1 MASADINGLFSLF
14 GFIFGLISIIFLFG
28 IIKRTK
34 DDIRQGFILL
44 FAGIT
49 SFVVFEIITILSSYQ
64 MLVLDAEIVANV
76 FMLVFI
82 FFIMASMFKLKTLI
96 RGLSDFGQAFIVTS
110 EKSHEDKLASI
121 VKDVKDVCYV
131 TLKNPYKEVVKT
143 LAFHNIDTSSMQFID
158 ASGKK
163 SSAENCIS
171 IKNNPEDIKKALD
184 RILKEKGSRCVVVDD
199 ISELKGVKDFE
210 IPLFIQDASS
220 LIKTNES
227 QGFFVGKIE
236 KLGKSTINDIS
247 LIVDKTVGDEK

>member
-1 MASADINGLFSLF
+1 MVSADINGLFSLF

-34 DDIRQGFILL
+34 DDIRHGFMLL
-44 FAGIT
+44 FAAIV
-49 SFVVFEIITILSSYQ
+49 SFIIFEVFTILSSYQ
-64 MLVLDAEIVANV
+64 ILPDISIAANV

-82 FFIMASMFKLKTLI
+82 FFIMAGMFKLKTLI

-131 TLKNPYKEVVKT
+131 TLKNPYKEVIKT

-163 SSAENCIS
+163 SSAQNCTS
-171 IKNNPEDIKKALD
+171 IKNTPEDIKKALD

-210 IPLFIQDASS
+210 IPLFIQDTSS

-247 LIVDKTVGDEK
+247 LIVDKTIGDEK

>member
-1 MASADINGLFSLF
+1 MVSFDINGLFGLF

-34 DDIRQGFILL
+34 DDIRHGFMLL
-44 FAGIT
+44 FAAIV
-49 SFVVFEIITILSSYQ
+49 SFVVFEIFTILSSYQ
-64 MLVLDAEIVANV
+64 ILSGMPVVTNV

-82 FFIMASMFKLKTLI
+82 FFITAGMFKLKTLI

-121 VKDVKDVCYV
+121 VKDVKDVCFI
-131 TLKNPYKEVVKT
+131 TLKNPYREVVKT
-143 LAFHNIDTSSMQFID
+143 LAFHNIDTASMQFID
-158 ASGKK
+158 ASGTK
-163 SSAENCIS
+163 SDAENCTS

-184 RILKEKGSRCVVVDD
+184 RILKEKGSRCVVVDE
-199 ISELKGVKDFE
+199 ISELKGIKDFE

-236 KLGKSTINDIS
+236 KLGKGTINDIS
-247 LIVDKTVGDEK
+247 LIVDKTIGDDK

>member
-1 MASADINGLFSLF
+1 MESLDINGLFGLF

-34 DDIRQGFILL
+34 DDIRHGFILL
-44 FAGIT
+44 FAAIV
-49 SFVVFEIITILSSYQ
+49 SFVVFEIFTILSSYQ
-64 MLVLDAEIVANV
+64 ILSDMPVITNV

-82 FFIMASMFKLKTLI
+82 FFITAGMFKLKTLI

-121 VKDVKDVCYV
+121 VKDVKDVCFI

-143 LAFHNIDTSSMQFID
+143 LAFHNIDTASMQFID
-158 ASGKK
+158 ASGTK
-163 SSAENCIS
+163 SDAENCTS

-184 RILKEKGSRCVVVDD
+184 RILKEKGSRCVVVDE
-199 ISELKGVKDFE
+199 ISELKGIKDFE

-236 KLGKSTINDIS
+236 KLGKGTINDIS
-247 LIVDKTVGDEK
+247 LIVDKTVGDDK

>member
-1 MASADINGLFSLF
+1 MESLDINGLFGLF

-34 DDIRQGFILL
+34 DDIRHGFILL
-44 FAGIT
+44 FAAIV
-49 SFVVFEIITILSSYQ
+49 SFVVFEIFTILSSYQ
-64 MLVLDAEIVANV
+64 ILSDMPVITNV

-82 FFIMASMFKLKTLI
+82 FFITAGMFKLKTLI
-96 RGLSDFGQAFIVTS
+96 RELSDFGQAFIVTS

-121 VKDVKDVCYV
+121 VKDVKDVCFI

-143 LAFHNIDTSSMQFID
+143 LAFHNIDTASMQFID
-158 ASGKK
+158 ASGTK
-163 SSAENCIS
+163 SDAENCTS

-184 RILKEKGSRCVVVDD
+184 RILKEKGSRCVVVDE
-199 ISELKGVKDFE
+199 ISELKGIKDFE

-236 KLGKSTINDIS
+236 KLGKGTINDIS
-247 LIVDKTVGDEK
+247 LIVDKTVGDDK